1 VLPKRVINASGRRCL
16 VSAAEAHVRSITP
29 SRQTYLENPDFT
41 EPTVIRDY
49 FGDDAHSPQA
59 FLVERLPA
67 QRTVRAHFHPV
78 DQFQIFF
85 PAPGVW
91 YKRGAIQHLTVHYAD
106 AFVTYGP
113 FGSNDFP
120 MSFFTLR
127 CEATGQ
133 TSYMP
138 EALDDLPRVKPRGR
152 NIEVHIPS
160 SASVPCGASK
170 DALIPGTE
178 DGLAV
183 HLLTLGPE
191 LPVDTSISPL
201 SPGQYYYILE
211 GSLRSS
217 RREYPDRSLGWRAQE
232 RDFRD
237 TLVSG
242 ALGCRVKVMQFPCG
256 QGRVMSPRRRTS
268 DRPSAAGR

>member
-1 VLPKRVINASGRRCL
+1 MPKRVIDASGRPCL
-16 VSAAEAHVRSITP
+16 VSAAEARVRSITP
-29 SRQTYLENPDFT
+29 ARQTYLEDPHFT

-49 FGDDAHSPQA
+49 LGDDVHSPQA

-113 FGSNDFP
+113 FGSTDSP

-138 EALDDLPRVKPRGR
+138 ESLDDLPRVEPRGR
-152 NIEVHIPS
+152 NIEVPIPVS
-160 SASVPCGASK
+160 GSVPCGTSR
-170 DALIPGTE
+170 DALIPETK

-211 GSLRSS
+211 GSVRSNGK
-217 RREYPDRSLGWRAQE
+217 EHPDRSLGWRPKEGEFQ
-232 RDFRD
+232 DI
-237 TLVSG
+237 LVSG
-242 ALGCRVKVMQFPCG
+242 SLGCRVIVMQFPCS
-256 QGRVMSPRRRTS
+256 QQRVISPRQRRAS
-268 DRPSAAGR
+268 DRPPVAG

>member
-1 VLPKRVINASGRRCL
+1 MAKQVVDAYGRSCF
-16 VSAAEAHVRSITP
+16 VSTAEAHVRSITP
-29 SRQTYLENPDFT
+29 ARQTYLENPDFT
-41 EPTVIRDY
+41 EPTLIRDY
-49 FGDDAHSPQA
+49 FGDNVHSPQA

-91 YKRGAIQHLTVHYAD
+91 YKRGPIQHLTVHYAD

-113 FGSNDFP
+113 FGSSDLP

-138 EALDDLPRVKPRGR
+138 ESFEDLPHIKPRGR
-152 NIEVHIPS
+152 NIEIRVPS
-160 SASVPCGASK
+160 SGSVPCDVGK
-170 DALIPGTE
+170 EALIPDSE

-183 HLLTLGPE
+183 HLVTLGPE
-191 LPVDTSISPL
+191 LPVETSISPV
-201 SPGQYYYILE
+201 SPGQYYYVLE
-211 GSLRSS
+211 GSVISS
-217 RREYPDRSLGWRAQE
+217 GKEYPDRSLGWRSTD
-232 RDFRD
+232 RDFRS
-237 TLVSG
+237 TLISG
-242 ALGCRVKVMQFPCG
+242 PVGCRVIVMQFPG
-256 QGRVMSPRRRTS
+256 NQRRVIAPRRRAS
-268 DRPSAAGR
+268 DGPAVAGQ